1 MKICLPVLLLLLP
14 FWNSAQAPISVKNF
28 LASSRQQNTLEYQE
42 RVASFLENTSHKM
55 PWIEDVEVR
64 SRSHDFDLAQQEY
77 ILRVTPNSPRQRW
90 AQKKYHNSTLRA
102 AYSEKLMLLEE
113 TLLDRYEIAA
123 NIYFC
128 NELIQAKKAFIP
140 VFQDRINTLEKSGSF
155 SNFDISDLVR
165 TEDDLYEL
173 EMEILELENARS
185 ALQAIVGIMTQSP
198 DSLLVDKEDFI
209 KIEDIRKVLPELYN
223 FSMEQHPLLQLQKA
237 KIDLL
242 QQEFN
247 VEDAERRNVL
257 DFVESR
263 FEGKP
268 DDLIQERV
276 SIGIG
281 LQLPLRGSDKLK
293 LNELKLEQIEAT
305 NKESAIEYD
314 LNMER
319 VETINEMESLLKE
332 HALLQQQLSKTRE
345 RFSSKKLL
353 ELSDATAYTLL
364 RIKESILEKE
374 LAIVEKEQEI
384 FETYIDLLHLSGLVT
399 REPLINYLSV
409 TLETF

>member
-14 FWNSAQAPISVKNF
+14 LWNFAQSPISVKNF

-55 PWIEDVEVR
+55 PWIEEVEVR

-90 AQKKYHNSTLRA
+90 AQRKYHNSTLRA
-102 AYSEKLMLLEE
+102 ADSERLMLLEE
-113 TLLDRYEIAA
+113 TLLDRYDIAA
-123 NIYFC
+123 DIYFC
-128 NELIQAKKAFIP
+128 NELIRAKKAFIP

-155 SNFDISDLVR
+155 SNFDISDLLR

-185 ALQAIVGIMTQSP
+185 ALQSIVGIMSQSS
-198 DSLLVDKEDFI
+198 DTLLIDEENFI
-209 KIEDIRKVLPELYN
+209 KIEDIRNILPGLYN
-223 FSMEQHPLLQLQKA
+223 FSMDQHPLLLLQKA

-242 QQEFN
+242 AQEFN

-263 FEGKP
+263 FEGKQ
-268 DDLIQERV
+268 DDLIRERV

-281 LQLPLRGSDKLK
+281 FQLPLKGSDKIK
-293 LNELKLEQIEAT
+293 LNELKLEQIEAA

-319 VETINEMESLLKE
+319 VETINAMESLLKE
-332 HALLQQQLSKTRE
+332 HSLLQQQLDKTRQ
-345 RFSSKKLL
+345 RFSSEKLL

-374 LAIVEKEQEI
+374 LALVEKEQEI
-384 FETYIDLLHLSGLVT
+384 FETYIELLQLSGVVA
-399 REPLINYLSV
+399 REPLINYLS
-409 TLETF
+409 TGLENF